1 MILGSNQA
9 ILRNLGHRQIA
20 ILTGQVPVLNQ
31 TISDDPLTNCY
42 YLADILML
50 TTKFSSIC
58 TIL

>member
-31 TISDDPLTNCY
+31 TISDDPLTKNY
-42 YLADILML
+42 YLAEIR
-50 TTKFSSIC
+50 
-58 TIL
+58 